1 MESTL
6 SQLRRDIRNLRQQ
19 ATCSRYFI
27 NPQGLRVLLTKDTIK
42 KAIKECHFQGHDL
55 PGIVSKIHEQGI
67 IIFAILLWMKEEDSV
82 LRFIEHD
89 VMDAGLPIEE
99 ARAREIVPDFGE
111 HFSKEVQWAFIPQMF
126 ERNIGDNHIRIQK
139 EVILPFVEEVRLGGG
154 SFGDVFL
161 VSVVPSQ
168 QQFFLEQVCWK

>member
-1 MESTL
+1 M
-6 SQLRRDIRNLRQQ
+6 
-19 ATCSRYFI
+19 
-27 NPQGLRVLLTKDTIK
+27 
-42 KAIKECHFQGHDL
+42 
-55 PGIVSKIHEQGI
+55 
-67 IIFAILLWMKEEDSV
+67 

-111 HFSKEVQWAFIPQMF
+111 HFSKEVQWTFIPQMF
-126 ERNIGDNHIRIQK
+126 ERNISDNHIRIQK
-139 EVILPFVEEVRLGGG
+139 EVILPFIEEVRLGGG

-168 QQFFLEQVCWK
+168 QHFFSEQVCWK